1 LTASADGH
9 SVLLG
14 KSWEEFVDLDL
25 LRCHDSV
32 KSRWMDPQH
41 HSSTTVE
48 IHLMNKAELVEA
60 VQKSLGKETSKASA
74 ERALEAVIDGIKGGL
89 KKGKPVQ
96 LVGFG
101 TFKVAHRKAR
111 KGINPKTGASIK
123 IKASKS
129 VKFSAG
135 KDLKSKL

>member
-1 LTASADGH
+1 VARNTRGI
-9 SVLLG
+9 LL
-14 KSWEEFVDLDL
+14 DT
-25 LRCHDSV
+25 H
-32 KSRWMDPQH
+32 PQL
-41 HSSTTVE
+41 HSSNKETN
-48 IHLMNKAELVEA
+48 HLMNKAELVEA
-60 VQKSLGKETSKASA
+60 VQKTLGKETSKAQA
-74 ERALEAVIDGIKGGL
+74 ERAVEAVVDGIKGGL

-111 KGINPKTGASIK
+111 KGINPKTGQAIK
-123 IKASKS
+123 IKPSKS